1 MATCLLSIASCCACN
16 IASCAASAMCSCL
29 GSSTPCKKSIF
40 TRIAYVAVFAV
51 ISFLAF
57 VMKMWGSTIIS
68 WIPVNAIQD
77 QYSKCSL
84 AYNTTT
90 VDSCIGSLA
99 AIRVAFALALF
110 HLILAVVMIGVRS
123 SKDPRS
129 VIQDGWWG
137 LKLILIIGFIIMAFF
152 IPTPFYEGW
161 AWISLFGSA
170 IFILAQLVL
179 LVDFAHSWTES
190 WAEYYNKMEQKIWLW
205 LLIICTGILFIG
217 GLVLTILTYVFFVK
231 GENCQM
237 NIAFPTINIFF
248 AVLYTI
254 VSVHPTIQEANH
266 GRSGLLQASVVF
278 VYTSYLVWS
287 SINSEPLTWKCNGIS
302 SGSSTVAIVI
312 GAVFAILAVCYSAFT
327 TSGSTAS
334 IVGTSEDKED
344 SSQGEPLV
352 NKIDEKKKKK
362 NQPLLIL
369 MMKKKLPHIITH
381 FITLFLHLE
390 LCMLACF

>member
-1 MATCLLSIASCCACN
+1 
-16 IASCAASAMCSCL
+16 
-29 GSSTPCKKSIF
+29 
-40 TRIAYVAVFAV
+40 
-51 ISFLAF
+51 
-57 VMKMWGSTIIS
+57 
-68 WIPVNAIQD
+68 
-77 QYSKCSL
+77 
-84 AYNTTT
+84 
-90 VDSCIGSLA
+90 
-99 AIRVAFALALF
+99 
-110 HLILAVVMIGVRS
+110 MIGVRS

-179 LVDFAHSWTES
+179 LIDFAHSWTES

-352 NKIDEKKKKK
+352 NKIDEKKEEEPTTADIDDEKETTSY
-362 NQPLLIL
+362 NYTLYHLVFAFGAMYVGMLLTSWAMIDESNDTSPVVDNGL
-369 MMKKKLPHIITH
+369 VSFLVKLISSYLTIALYSWTVVAPY
-381 FITLFLHLE
+381 LFPNRDWS
-390 LCMLACF
+390 